1 MGSLENNLKILNRV
15 TKEDLN
21 VFQLINFR
29 CRGSPG
35 EEWCECQSGW
45 GGKGCIKPTQSA
57 SLQQQSYLTWA
68 LSFSPVSISTN
79 LQLRF
84 VYL

>member
-1 MGSLENNLKILNRV
+1 MCFKLFSIYFFGNKC
-15 TKEDLN
+15 
-21 VFQLINFR
+21 R
-29 CRGSPG
+29 CMGSPG
-35 EEWCECQSGW
+35 AEWCECQSGW